1 MSREIFLIIFILTT
15 ASVMVLFGLGV
26 LVYRIV
32 THERTEL
39 KRMLK
44 TRTAVLSALTVS
56 FILLNLFIKNFF
68 YDFFFIPLVVTPLTV
83 LLISRALTSFVAGWR
98 AKKWAWLAA
107 VFFGIG
113 SFSIFIPLIYLM
125 APVNP
130 GRSYNPAEAKYYFFL
145 EMIALGLLTGLVSIL
160 VNIFEMIRANRQ
172 RRSD

>member
-1 MSREIFLIIFILTT
+1 MSRDIFLIVFILAT

-26 LVYRIV
+26 LVYKIV
-32 THERTEL
+32 TLDISEL

-44 TRTAVLSALTVS
+44 TPTAVLSSLTVA

-107 VFFGIG
+107 VFFGIA
-113 SFSIFIPLIYLM
+113 SFFFFIPLIVLI
-125 APVNP
+125 APDYSGLP
-130 GRSYNPAEAKYYFFL
+130 HYSTEDAGYFGL
-145 EMIALGLLTGLVSIL
+145 KLIALGILTGVVSLI
-160 VNIFEMIRANRQ
+160 VNMVEMIRKNQR